1 MSGVSGV
8 IQVRPLSPVLGA
20 EVTGV
25 DLNEGIDA
33 DAFAVLRDAFL
44 EHLVLVFPGQH
55 LQPAAQEAFAR
66 WWGSPSVLPY
76 LAAHAVDGHPAVLRV
91 ENVGK
96 AATVTEHWHFD
107 SAYFEWPPLLSILA
121 AQTLPD
127 VGGDTMWA
135 NQYAAYDALSD
146 GMKQLI
152 DPLQA
157 CFAGSVA
164 DDAGVRREV
173 LTPHALAP
181 THPETGRRAL
191 AVCRPGLSMPCID
204 GLTGAE
210 SQPLLSYLYD
220 HASRPDFVFR
230 HRWSAGDV
238 VMWDNRC
245 TIHYAVHD
253 YGTAERTLHRV
264 TIDGAPTT

>member
-1 MSGVSGV
+1 VTVS
-8 IQVRPLSPVLGA
+8 VRPLSPVLGA
-20 EVTGV
+20 EVTGI
-25 DLNEGIDA
+25 DLNGGIDA
-33 DAFAVLRDAFL
+33 ATFSVLHHAFL

-55 LQPAAQEAFAR
+55 LRAGPQEAFSR
-66 WWGSPSVLPY
+66 WWGQPSVLPY

-107 SAYFEWPPLLSILA
+107 SAYFERPPTVSILA
-121 AQTLPD
+121 AQSLPA

-135 NQYAAYDALSD
+135 NQYVAYDALSD
-146 GMKQLI
+146 GMKGLL
-152 DPLQA
+152 DPLLA

-164 DDAGVRREV
+164 DADGVRQEV
-173 LTPHALAP
+173 LTPHPLAR

-191 AVCRPGLSMPCID
+191 AVCRPGTSMPCIE
-204 GLTGAE
+204 GLTKAE
-210 SQPLLSYLYD
+210 SLPLLGFLYD
-220 HASRPDFVFR
+220 HASRPDFVYR
-230 HRWSAGDV
+230 HQWSPGDV

-253 YGTAERTLHRV
+253 YDDAERTLHRV
-264 TIDGAPTT
+264 TIEGSGD